1 MKSFVK
7 YSFYFACIV
16 SIYAVVLLSNA
27 SVLHSNKK
35 YFSPPDTSKN
45 KDTIQL
51 KYPFKDNSNPFS
63 NTNDNNLYLKDPKN
77 INTEIE
83 YDDSTQRYY
92 FYEKIGDSLRNS
104 YPTYMTFEEFL
115 NYDYDKQINQYWKE
129 RAEAESEFTQGKAL
143 IPKINVGGQVFD
155 RIFGSSTIDIRPQG
169 SAEMIFGVKSNRR
182 DDPSLD
188 VRQRRTTNFD
198 YQQKIQLNVTAK
210 IGDKIQLGAN
220 YNTEATF
227 EFENKMKLEYE
238 GKEDEIIKKIEA
250 GNVTLPLTSTLI
262 TGSQSLFGIKTQL
275 QFGKTTV
282 TSVFS
287 QQKGKTS
294 TIEVSGGA
302 QTNKFDLKADQYE
315 ENKHFFLSQYFRN
328 NYEKSLA
335 NLPIINSAIN
345 ITKIEVWITSIGPA
359 VFENRNI
366 IAFLDLGESNSSDI
380 YNNTRWTGTP
390 GKVLPSN
397 SSNNLYADINPAG
410 LRDIN
415 TAFNTLT
422 GPINNLMS
430 GNDFEIVENA
440 QKLSPSEY
448 TYNPRLGFISLNRTL
463 NPGDV
468 LAVAYQY
475 TIVGDDSIY
484 QVGEFSGG
492 GIASPKNLM
501 VKLLKSSS
509 LNPNVKPM
517 WKLMMRNIYSLGAYQ
532 VNSQDFRLNIL
543 YSNDEFGIPMGY
555 FTETNLSGQ
564 PLIRVFNL
572 DRLNTQLD
580 NVPDGVFDFVDGAA
594 TAGGTIQ
601 SSTGRIFFPVL
612 EPFGKFLRRPNGGIS
627 DPALA
632 DKYAYDALYDSTKT
646 IAQQYPEKNRYYLSG
661 NYKSSVGSE
670 ISLNAM
676 NVPQGSVVVTC
687 GGLKLAENV
696 DYTVDYTLG
705 RVKIINEGVLN
716 SGNPIKISL
725 ESNSLFAMQTKTLLG
740 AHVEHKLNRDLT
752 LGGTILHLNERPLT
766 QKVNVGEDP
775 ISNTIWGLDGVYQKE
790 SNLITKIVDK
800 IPFIDTKE
808 TSKVM
813 VSGEFAQLLPGHAR
827 AIGKDGTIY
836 IDDFE
841 ASRSAIDLK
850 SYGTWKLASTPQKQT
865 ESYMFP
871 EATTNI
877 RLPYGYNR
885 AKFAWYVID
894 PLFLRN
900 ESRTPKHISDDV
912 EQQSNH
918 YVREVLETE
927 VFPNK
932 DPQTG
937 TPINIAMF
945 DFAYYPDEKGPYN
958 YDVNPTAYSKG
969 INSDGKLNSPD
980 TRWGGVMRSIET
992 TDFEATNVEY
1002 IEFWM
1007 MDPFID
1013 PDGSG
1018 PQQPMAD
1025 GGDLYFNLGDISEDI
1040 LRDSRKCYENGLPIS
1055 GDDTLNKYDT
1065 TMWGRVPRNQ
1075 PLVNTFDN
1083 DPKSRDFQDIGLDGL
1098 SDIDEN
1104 IFFNNYL
1111 ADIATLYPSSKA
1123 YNDATKDPS
1132 SDDYH
1137 YYLGSDFDSYN
1148 TSILDRYKLYN
1159 GMEGNSPN
1167 SEHFTDGYPTT
1178 ATTMPDIE
1186 DINRDNTLNMSERYF
1201 QYKVKM
1207 RPSEMVVGK
1216 NYITDILNTTVQLKN
1231 NNTASVK
1238 WYQFKIP
1245 VKSPDKTVGGI
1256 SDFKSIRFMRIF
1268 MKNFHEKAILR
1279 FATLELVRTEWRKYN
1294 YSLIGTGEI
1303 IPPDNS
1309 NQTTF
1314 DLSAVNIEENGKRT
1328 PVNYILPPDIKR
1340 EIMMGTTTLT
1350 RMNEQSLSLRVCNLI
1365 DGDARAIYKT
1375 CDLDVRNYKKLKMFV
1390 HAESVNVSD
1399 ALRDGDLM
1407 VFIRLGTDFV
1417 NNYYEYE
1424 IPLKLTEWGATD
1436 PEKIWPE
1443 ENRFEI
1449 NLETLLEA
1457 KLKRNIEMRQSAGK
1471 NLSDPFVF
1479 FDGKNK
1485 VTVVGVPNLSGIKTI
1500 MVGIRNPK
1508 KSGSIAGDDG
1518 LPKCAEVWIDELR
1531 LTDMN
1536 QKGGWAA
1543 TSRVTTSLADLGSL
1557 ALAGTV
1563 STAGFGSI
1571 EKKLDER
1578 SKENALSYDIATN
1591 LELGKFFSEKTNLR
1605 IPMFYDYSE
1614 TFIKPQYNPL
1624 DPDIKYRD
1632 VIESYEDRKERD
1644 SLRNIIQDYTKRK
1657 SINFVN
1663 VKKNKTNTTSKPRLY
1678 DISNFD
1684 VTYAYT
1690 ELTHHNYE
1698 IEYST
1703 QKTYKGALGYNFINN
1718 PKNYSP
1724 FSKVKFI
1731 SKSRSL
1737 ALLRDFNF
1745 YLMPKLLSFRT
1756 DMDKQYSEQ
1765 LYRNNSEAKLIIDPT
1780 YIKNFT
1786 WSRIYALKYDITKA
1800 LGLEFNANNLARIDE
1815 PPGRIDKSNED
1826 EYKKYKRAVLDTIKT
1841 LGRTTDYNH
1850 NLNVNYNV
1858 PINKIGLLNWITV
1871 NARYTAN
1878 YSWQAS
1884 PLAAR
1889 SLGNQIENSN
1899 TRQLN
1904 GNFNMNSLYNK
1915 VPYLRKLN
1923 QKQNKNQQGKI
1934 KDFTKKENIV
1944 KDKSKLKNYKDT
1956 VKTDTVKINYAKIIF
1971 EGFVKMLLG
1980 VKSGSFTYSE
1990 TFGTQLPGYRPKTYI
2005 LGQDWDLM
2013 APGTDFIF
2021 GAQRDNFGRYA
2032 ADKHWLSQDTMFYGM
2047 FVTRYTSNFSA
2058 RATIE
2063 PLRDLRIELT
2073 ANRNYSRNLQENFR
2087 VLNDKYISSPQT
2099 VAGNFSISFLTW
2111 KTAFIKDTKAHFS
2124 PVFEDMK
2131 KYRNEIAWE
2140 LANKNQNWIADG
2152 KKDFTDSVTREK
2164 YPLGYGPTSQKVL
2177 IRSFLAAYTGKSPAQ
2192 VEKSLFPTIPMPN
2205 WRITYDGLI
2214 KMDFFKKFFKTF
2226 TLAHSYRSSYNM
2238 GSFNS
2243 NILYRDQNG
2252 YEWARDAINNYVQQ
2266 YEIGAVSISEQFA
2279 PLFSIDMTWQNSIL
2293 TKFELKKSRDVSLS
2307 LANNQLTE
2315 LSSNEISVGLGYRL
2329 KNLSFSIKSGG
2340 RNKEFKSDLNI
2351 ISNVAIRTNKTAL
2364 RKIVEDVNQI
2374 SSGQR
2379 VISIN
2384 TSADYQFSQRLTIRL
2399 FFDRIISNPFVSAQ
2413 FPNANTNA
2421 GISLRFSLAQ

>member
-1 MKSFVK
+1 MTLV
-7 YSFYFACIV
+7 
-16 SIYAVVLLSNA
+16 YAAVMLSNA
-27 SVLHSNKK
+27 NVLHSNKK
-35 YFSPPDTSKN
+35 YFSPPDTTN

-51 KYPFKDNSNPFS
+51 KYPFRDNRNPYSNPNDNS
-63 NTNDNNLYLKDPKN
+63 LYLKNPKN
-77 INTEIE
+77 VKTEID
-83 YDDSTQRYY
+83 YDDSTKRYY
-92 FYEKIGDSLRNS
+92 FYQKIGDSLKNS

-129 RAEAESEFTQGKAL
+129 RAGAESEFTQGKAL
-143 IPKINVGGQVFD
+143 IPKINIGGQVFD

-169 SAEMIFGVKSNRR
+169 SAEMIFGIKSNRR

-302 QTNKFDLKADQYE
+302 QTNKFELKADQYE

-328 NYEKSLA
+328 NYEKALA
-335 NLPIINSAIN
+335 NLPIVNSAIN
-345 ITKIEVWITSIGPA
+345 ITKIEVWITSIGAA
-359 VFENRNI
+359 VNENRNI
-366 IAFLDLGESNSSDI
+366 VAFLDLGENNSSDI
-380 YNNTRWTGTP
+380 YNANWTGVS
-390 GKVLPSN
+390 GKNLPSN
-397 SSNNLYADINPAG
+397 SSNNLLSVINPSG

-415 TAFNTLT
+415 TSFNLLT
-422 GPINNLMS
+422 GPLYNLVS

-440 QKLSPSEY
+440 QKLSSTEY
-448 TYNPRLGFISLNRTL
+448 TLNQRLGFISLNRTL

-475 TIVGDDSIY
+475 TLVGDTAVH
-484 QVGEFSGG
+484 QVGEFSNG
-492 GIASPKNLM
+492 GIASPKNLI

-517 WKLMMRNIYSLGAYQ
+517 WKLMMRNVYSLGAYQ
-532 VNSQDFRLNIL
+532 VNNQDFRLNIL

-555 FTETNLSGQ
+555 FTETKLSGI
-564 PLIRVFNL
+564 PLIGVFNL
-572 DRLNTQLD
+572 DRLNTQL
-580 NVPDGVFDFVDGAA
+580 NTFPDGVFDFVDGAA
-594 TAGGTIQ
+594 TSGGTIQ
-601 SSTGRIFFPVL
+601 SSTGRIFFPIL
-612 EPFGKFLRRPNGGIS
+612 EPFGKFLRDKIG
-627 DPALA
+627 DPAFA
-632 DKYAYDALYDSTKT
+632 DKYAFNALYDSTKT

-687 GGLKLAENV
+687 GGLKLTENV

-725 ESNSLFAMQTKTLLG
+725 ESNSLFAMQTKTLMG
-740 AHVEHKLNRDLT
+740 MHVEHKVNRDLT
-752 LGGTILHLNERPLT
+752 LGGTILHLSEKPLT

-790 SNLITKIVDK
+790 SRLITKIVDK
-800 IPFIDTKE
+800 IPFIDTKDP
-808 TSKVM
+808 SKVM
-813 VSGEFAQLLPGHAR
+813 ITGEFAQLIPGHAH
-827 AIGKDGTIY
+827 AIGKTGTIY

-841 ASRSAIDLK
+841 ASRSAIDLR
-850 SYGTWKLASTPQKQT
+850 SYGTWKLASTPQGQV

-871 EATTNI
+871 EAVPNTK
-877 RLPYGYNR
+877 LAYGYNR
-885 AKFAWYVID
+885 AKLAWYVID
-894 PLFLRN
+894 PLFLIN
-900 ESRTPKHISDDV
+900 ESRTPKSISSNV

-932 DPQTG
+932 DHQTG
-937 TPINIAMF
+937 TPINMAMF
-945 DFAYYPDEKGPYN
+945 DLAYYPDEKGPYN
-958 YDVNPTAYSKG
+958 YDAKPSPYSKG
-969 INSDGKLNSPD
+969 INANGKLNSPD
-980 TRWGGVMRSIET
+980 TRWGGIMRSIET

-1002 IEFWM
+1002 IEFWV

-1018 PQQPMAD
+1018 PQQPLND

-1040 LRDSRKCYENGLPIS
+1040 LHDSRKSYENGLPIS
-1055 GDDTLNKYDT
+1055 ETDTINKYST
-1065 TMWGRVPRNQ
+1065 TDWGRVPKNQ

-1083 DPKSRDFQDIGLDGL
+1083 DPKSRDFQDVGLDGL
-1098 SDIDEN
+1098 GDKDEVNFFSSYLSDLTTN
-1104 IFFNNYL
+1104 S
-1111 ADIATLYPSSKA
+1111 TA
-1123 YNDATKDPS
+1123 YTEALKDPS
-1132 SDDYH
+1132 NDDYH
-1137 YYLGSDFDSYN
+1137 YYLGSDFDSQN
-1148 TSILDRYKLYN
+1148 KSILERYKQFN
-1159 GMEGNSPN
+1159 GMEGNSP
-1167 SEHFTDGYPTT
+1167 SSAHFTDGYPTT

-1201 QYKVKM
+1201 QYKVKL
-1207 RPSEMVVGK
+1207 RPAEMVVGK
-1216 NYITDILNTTVQLKN
+1216 NYITDISNTTVQLKN
-1231 NNTASVK
+1231 NKTANVK

-1245 VKSPDKTVGGI
+1245 VKSPDRTVGGI

-1268 MKNFHEKAILR
+1268 LKNFHEMSVLR

-1294 YSLIGTGEI
+1294 YPIGTIEK
-1303 IPPDNS
+1303 IPTDEGNL
-1309 NQTTF
+1309 TTF

-1328 PVNYILPPDIKR
+1328 PINYVLPPDIKR

-1350 RMNEQSLSLRVCNLI
+1350 RMNEQSLSLKVCNLM

-1375 CDLDVRNYKKLKMFV
+1375 SDLDVRNYKKINMFV
-1390 HAESVNVSD
+1390 HAEAVNTSD
-1399 ALRDGDLM
+1399 ELRDGDLT

-1417 NNYYEYE
+1417 NNFYEYE
-1424 IPLKLTEWGATD
+1424 IPLKLTAWGTTD

-1443 ENRFEI
+1443 ENRFDI
-1449 NLETLLEA
+1449 NLETLLNA
-1457 KLKRNIEMRQSAGK
+1457 KLQRNIEIRQNAGK
-1471 NLSDPFVF
+1471 NLSDQFIF
-1479 FDGKNK
+1479 YDGNNK
-1485 VTVVGVPNLSGIKTI
+1485 VTVKGTPNLSGIKTI
-1500 MVGIRNPK
+1500 MIGIRNPK
-1508 KSGSIAGDDG
+1508 KLATFSGDDG
-1518 LPKCAEVWIDELR
+1518 LSKCAEVWIDELR

-1536 QKGGWAA
+1536 EQGGWAA
-1543 TSRVTTSLADLGSL
+1543 TSRVTTNLADLGSL

-1563 STAGFGSI
+1563 KTAGFGGI
-1571 EKKLDER
+1571 EQKLDER
-1578 SKENALSYDIATN
+1578 SKENSISYDVATN
-1591 LELGKFFSEKTNLR
+1591 LELGKFFPEKTGLR
-1605 IPMFYDYSE
+1605 IPMFFDYSE
-1614 TFIKPQYNPL
+1614 TFVKPQYDPL
-1624 DPDIKYRD
+1624 DPDIKYRATLD
-1632 VIESYEDRKERD
+1632 SYQNKKERD

-1663 VKKNKTNTTSKPRLY
+1663 VKKNKVNTTSKPRVY
-1678 DISNFD
+1678 DISNID

-1690 ELTHHNYE
+1690 ELIHHNYE

-1724 FSKVKFI
+1724 FAKNKFI
-1731 SKSRSL
+1731 SKTKSL
-1737 ALLRDFNF
+1737 VLLRDFNF

-1756 DMDKQYSEQ
+1756 DMDRKYSESA
-1765 LYRNNSEAKLIIDPT
+1765 YRNNSEAKLIIPVYPEKD
-1780 YIKNFT
+1780 FT
-1786 WSRIYALKYDITKA
+1786 WSRIYALKYDLTKS
-1800 LGLEFNANNLARIDE
+1800 LGLEFNANNLAQIDE
-1815 PPGRIDKSNED
+1815 PPGRIDKSNEE
-1826 EYKKYKRAVLDTIKT
+1826 EYKKYKRALLDTIKN

-1850 NLNVNYNV
+1850 NLNVNYNL
-1858 PINKIGLLNWITV
+1858 PINKIGLLNWITA
-1871 NARYTAN
+1871 NARYSAT
-1878 YSWQAS
+1878 YSWKAA

-1889 SLGNQIENSN
+1889 SLGNTIENSN
-1899 TRQLN
+1899 TRQIN

-1915 VPYLRKLN
+1915 VGYLRKLN
-1923 QKQNKNQQGKI
+1923 QKQNNKDQQGKI

-1990 TFGTQLPGYRPKTYI
+1990 TFGTQLPGYKPKTYI
-2005 LGQDWDLM
+2005 IGQDWDLM

-2021 GAQRDNFGRYA
+2021 GNQRSDFAKYA
-2032 ADKHWLSQDTMFYGM
+2032 SDKKWLSNDPMFYGM
-2047 FVTRYTSNFSA
+2047 FTTRYNSNFSA

-2073 ANRNYSRNLQENFR
+2073 ANRNYTRNLQQNFR
-2087 VLNDKYISSPQT
+2087 DTLGNANENVYISSPAT
-2099 VAGNFSISFLTW
+2099 VTGNFSISFLTW
-2111 KTAFIKDTKAHFS
+2111 KTAFVKDNKAHLS
-2124 PVFEDMK
+2124 PVFNNLK
-2131 KYRNEIAWE
+2131 NYRLDIANE
-2140 LANKNQNWIADG
+2140 LARSNKNWNGDR
-2152 KKDFTDSVTREK
+2152 DSAGF
-2164 YPLGYGPTSQKVL
+2164 PDGYGATSQKVL
-2177 IRSFLAAYTGKSPAQ
+2177 IRSFLAAYTGKSPSK

-2214 KMDFFKKFFKTF
+2214 KMDFFKKLFKTF
-2226 TLAHSYRSSYNM
+2226 TLAHSYRSSYNI

-2243 NILYRDQNG
+2243 NILYKEESG
-2252 YEWARDAINNYVQQ
+2252 FESARDAVRNYVQQ
-2266 YEIGAVSISEQFA
+2266 YEIDAVSISEQFA
-2279 PLFSIDMTWQNSIL
+2279 PLFSIDMAWQNSIL
-2293 TKFELKKSRDVSLS
+2293 TKFEIKKSRDVSLS
-2307 LANNQLTE
+2307 LDNNQITE
-2315 LSSNEISVGLGYRL
+2315 LSSNEISIGLGYRF
-2329 KNLSFSIKSGG
+2329 KNLEIPITAGG
-2340 RNKEFKSDLNI
+2340 RKKVFKSDLNI
-2351 ISNVAIRTNKTAL
+2351 ISNVGIRTNKTAL

-2384 TSADYQFSQRLTIRL
+2384 TSADYQLSQRLTIRL
-2399 FFDRIISNPFVSAQ
+2399 FFDKIISNPFVSAQ
-2413 FPNANTNA
+2413 FPNSNTNA